1 MSSHELV
8 TPRLPTPPAPPSRP
22 GKWHQGLDDKL
33 FGIITM
39 GFLIIMGLVVIYP
52 LIFVLSSS
60 FSNPRAV
67 ISGRVLLWP
76 VEPSLAGY
84 TAVLRNRQII
94 VGFRNS
100 LIYTSAGVTLNL
112 IMGML
117 AAFPL
122 SRKNLVG
129 RRFLNLFFIFTM
141 FFSGGMIPRFLLI
154 GDTLGLM
161 NSPLALILPGMMSVW
176 YVILIRTYISSSIPE
191 ELIEA
196 AELDGCTTIGVLL
209 RIIVPLS
216 KPIMAVIALFCTVAI
231 WNSYFDGF
239 LFIRTADLFPL
250 QVVLRN
256 ILILNSIDPEI
267 MSDIRGSVN
276 RQAMTHLIRY
286 AVIVISS
293 APLLIAYPFVQKH
306 FVKGIMLGSVKG

>member
-1 MSSHELV
+1 
-8 TPRLPTPPAPPSRP
+8 
-22 GKWHQGLDDKL
+22 
-33 FGIITM
+33 M

>member
-1 MSSHELV
+1 MISQKAI
-8 TPRLPTPPAPPSRP
+8 RLQTPPANK
-22 GKWHQGLDDKL
+22 GKFRQSLGDRL
-33 FGIITM
+33 FEI
-39 GFLIIMGLVVIYP
+39 IIMSILVSMGILVIYP

-60 FSNPRAV
+60 FSSPGAV
-67 ISGRVLLWP
+67 LTGRVVLWP
-76 VEPSLAGY
+76 VEPTLDGY
-84 TAVLRNRQII
+84 TAVFRNRQL
-94 VGFRNS
+94 VTGFRNS
-100 LIYTSAGVTLNL
+100 LVYTSIGVILNL

-122 SRKNLVG
+122 SRKHLVG
-129 RRFLNLFFIFTM
+129 RKFLNLFFIFTM

-196 AELDGCTTIGVLL
+196 AELDGCTTFGVLI
-209 RIIVPLS
+209 RIITPLS

-239 LFIRTADLFPL
+239 LFIRSGNLFPL
-250 QVVLRN
+250 QVVIRN
-256 ILILNSIDPEI
+256 ILILSSIDPEI
-267 MSDIRGSVN
+267 MADIRGAVN
-276 RQAMTHLIRY
+276 RQAMTHLIKY

-293 APLLIAYPFVQKH
+293 APLLLAYPFVQKH